1 MATLYILCGPSG
13 CGKTTWAQEFM
24 NSNSDVR
31 YVSRDEI
38 RFSMLQEGDDYFA
51 HEKEVFRKFSGTIA
65 QTLID
70 GFDVIADATHLNE
83 LSRKKLTRAL
93 DRIYIDY
100 EIKYVVFYTSYTECC
115 VHDAL
120 REGISHV
127 GPEVIQ
133 GMFRSFNAP
142 TLKEDA
148 RAIEVIEVGNKKK
161 DFSYLIEPYRKENK
175 NG

>member
-13 CGKTTWAQEFM
+13 CGKTTWAREFM
-24 NSNSDVR
+24 SDDEDVR

-38 RFSMLQEGDDYFA
+38 RFSMLKEDEDYFA

-70 GFDVIADATHLNE
+70 GFDAIADATHLNE
-83 LSRKKLTRAL
+83 TSRKKLTRA
-93 DRIYIDY
+93 IDEY
-100 EIKYVVFYTSYTECC
+100 TTDYSITYVVFYTPIQKCYEN
-115 VHDAL
+115 DAT
-120 REGISHV
+120 RTGIRYV
-127 GPEVIQ
+127 GEQVIQ
-133 GMFRSFNAP
+133 GMFRSFKAP

-148 RAIEVIEVGNKKK
+148 RAIKIIEVGDGKG
-161 DFSYLIEPYRKENK
+161 DFSYLIEPYRKETE

>member
-13 CGKTTWAQEFM
+13 CGKTTWAREFM
-24 NSNSDVR
+24 SDDEDVR

-38 RFSMLQEGDDYFA
+38 RFSMLKEDEDYFA

-83 LSRKKLTRAL
+83 TSRKKLTRA
-93 DRIYIDY
+93 IDEY
-100 EIKYVVFYTSYTECC
+100 TTDYSITYVVFYTPIQKCYEN
-115 VHDAL
+115 DAT
-120 REGISHV
+120 RTGIRYV
-127 GPEVIQ
+127 GERVIQ
-133 GMFRSFNAP
+133 GMFRSFKAP
-142 TLKEDA
+142 TLKEDS
-148 RAIEVIEVGNKKK
+148 RAIKIIEVGDGKG
-161 DFSYLIEPYRKENK
+161 DFSYLIEPYRKETE

>member
-13 CGKTTWAQEFM
+13 CGKSTWAREFM
-24 NSNSDVR
+24 NSNKDVR

-38 RFSMLQEGDDYFA
+38 RFSMLKEGDDYFA
-51 HEKEVFRKFSGTIA
+51 HEKVVFKKFVDTLA
-65 QTLID
+65 QSLAD

-83 LSRKKLTRAL
+83 FSRKKLTRAL
-93 DRIYIDY
+93 DRIYINY

-115 VHDAL
+115 KRDAL
-120 REGISHV
+120 REGIAYV

-133 GMFRSFNAP
+133 GMFRSFSAP
-142 TLKEDA
+142 VLKEDS
-148 RAIEVIEVGNKKK
+148 RAIEIIEVGDKKK
-161 DFSYLIEPYRKENK
+161 DFSYLIEPYRKENE